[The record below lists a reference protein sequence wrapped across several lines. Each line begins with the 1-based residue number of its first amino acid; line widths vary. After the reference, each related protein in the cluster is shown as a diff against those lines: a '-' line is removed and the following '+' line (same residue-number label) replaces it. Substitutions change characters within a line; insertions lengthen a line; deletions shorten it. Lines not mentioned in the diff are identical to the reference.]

1 MNFIY
6 KKIMIFQFYVK
17 VKSNKI
23 ENLKIY
29 TKLKL
34 KFENFKN
41 SSTKYE
47 QI

>member
-6 KKIMIFQFYVK
+6 KKIINFQFYVER

-34 KFENFKN
+34 KFENF
-41 SSTKYE
+41 
-47 QI
+47 